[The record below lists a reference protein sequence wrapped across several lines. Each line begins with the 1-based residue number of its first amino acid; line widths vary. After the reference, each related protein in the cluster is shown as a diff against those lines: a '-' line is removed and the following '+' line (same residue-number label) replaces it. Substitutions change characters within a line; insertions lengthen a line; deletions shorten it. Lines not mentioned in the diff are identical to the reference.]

1 MEENKVIMTLEQYT
15 NLILENNNL
24 KRLVEGYKQKI
35 ESEIKGEMKIKFHS
49 LSKEKVV
56 GFLEETNHRHLLET
70 FYYSWSLRD
79 ISKANFNI
87 MTLEEIEKKALS
99 IISKGLNE
107 RLERI
112 IEEEKEQGE

>member
-35 ESEIKGEMKIKFHS
+35 ESEIRSEMKIDFRS

-56 GFLEETNHRHLLET
+56 GFLEETNHRRLLEA

-79 ISKANFNI
+79 ISKENFSI

-99 IISKGLNE
+99 IISKELNE

-112 IEEEKEQGE
+112 IEEEKEEGE